1 MAAFFVVVRLGKRI
15 RVVCRRKT
23 KKLDTV
29 FRKVIPGLLPRV
41 TQPKELVLEVNH
53 VKLQPDVYR
62 TYSFENKQVQKGNQ
76 CEDPMK
82 TPSQSRILP
91 ANYQIAPTISRKVF

>member
-1 MAAFFVVVRLGKRI
+1 MAASDSADRI

-53 VKLQPDVYR
+53 MKLHPDVYR

-76 CEDPMK
+76 CEDPIK
-82 TPSQSRILP
+82 TPS
-91 ANYQIAPTISRKVF
+91 